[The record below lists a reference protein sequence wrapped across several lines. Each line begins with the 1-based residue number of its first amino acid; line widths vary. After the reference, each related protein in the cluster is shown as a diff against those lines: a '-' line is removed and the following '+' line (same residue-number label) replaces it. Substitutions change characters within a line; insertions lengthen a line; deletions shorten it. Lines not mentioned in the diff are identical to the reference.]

1 MPRVF
6 YIALG
11 AAVGVVTVRRAA
23 RAVST
28 LTPQH
33 LAGSLVE
40 SVQDFL
46 ADVREGMA
54 EREDELRQA
63 LGLDDADGAAD
74 PGGIDGAGGGNGDG
88 PYGAAD
94 APDIPSARS
103 A

>member
-63 LGLDDADGAAD
+63 LGLDDTGPDDTGDAR
-74 PGGIDGAGGGNGDG
+74 GAGGPPG
-88 PYGAAD
+88 AD
-94 APDIPSARS
+94 APGIPGARS

>member
-1 MPRVF
+1 MPRLF

-63 LGLDDADGAAD
+63 LGLDDTGDAHGADG
-74 PGGIDGAGGGNGDG
+74 G
-88 PYGAAD
+88 PPGAA
-94 APDIPSARS
+94 ASGIAGTRS

>member
-1 MPRVF
+1 MPRMF

-11 AAVGVVTVRRAA
+11 AAAGVVTVRRAA

-63 LGLDDADGAAD
+63 LGLDDAGDVDGAAD
-74 PGGIDGAGGGNGDG
+74 PGGTGDTGGG
-88 PYGAAD
+88 PHGAAD
-94 APDIPSARS
+94 APGIPSARS